1 MLTRRATALRQQAQ
15 GDESGFSLIEVVVAM
30 VVLLVFAGALSV
42 TLLDGLNVS
51 KASRQRVAAS
61 NLAARELEI
70 VRNKFSSSDAAALA
84 IAATSSVTNPNPL
97 VGTGTS
103 NVDGTAYTVRRDVQ
117 WLPTGTGVS
126 ACDGGALVNS
136 PSLQVFVTVTW
147 PNMRTAQPVTAETVM
162 TPLKGTTDTL
172 VSAYIAVKIQNA
184 DGTPAESVT
193 ATAAGPSGSYVH
205 TSDGSG
211 CVVFQVGATGTYTV
225 TLNMLGWVDQTGT
238 QLSVKTPVGAVIG
251 TLVTKTMTYDSSA
264 SMLVSL
270 GTDPGFNLP
279 TTVPAINYIKLDALA
294 SPVRQ
299 TVTSATTTTLVPGLW
314 PKTDGYAAWPGGCPD
329 SDPAGAPTTGGN
341 RGTNVVIPAGGTL
354 PVTAKLAPIDLT
366 VVSKVLLVSTGV
378 SGAVVT
384 ATNASTGALLCGS
397 ADKTLTLGTT
407 NAAGKLKTSLPYGN
421 WTLNTNWNG
430 NLVAPATGVVVAI
443 PDPITP
449 LGGNGVVTVETFQ
462 VN

>member
-1 MLTRRATALRQQAQ
+1 MLKQRAAALRRQAQ

-30 VVLLVFAGALSV
+30 VVLLIFAGALSV
-42 TLLDGLNVS
+42 TLLDGLQVS
-51 KASRQRVAAS
+51 KSSRQRVAAA

-84 IAATSSVTNPNPL
+84 IAATSSVTDPNPL
-97 VGTGTS
+97 VGVGAS
-103 NVDGTAYTVRRDVQ
+103 NVDGTPYTVRRDVQ

-147 PNMRTAQPVTAETVM
+147 PNMRSTQPVTAETVM

-172 VSAYIAVKIQNA
+172 VSAYIAVKIQNG
-184 DGTPAESVT
+184 DGTAAENVV

-225 TLNMLGWVDQTGT
+225 TLNMAGWVDQTGT

-251 TLVTKTMTYDSSA
+251 TLVTKTMTYDSAA
-264 SMLVSL
+264 SMNVTL
-270 GTDPGFNLP
+270 GTDAGYNLP
-279 TTVPAINYIKLDALA
+279 TTVPAINYIKLDAIA

-299 TVTSATTTTLVPGLW
+299 TVASATPTTLVTGLW
-314 PKTDGYAAWPGGCPD
+314 PKIDGYAAWPGGCPD
-329 SDPAGAPTTGGN
+329 SDPAAAPTTGGN
-341 RGTNVVIPAGGTL
+341 RGVPVLIPAGGTL
-354 PVTAKLAPIDLT
+354 PVTAKLAPINLT
-366 VVSKVLLVSTGV
+366 VVSKVLLISTPVPGV
-378 SGAVVT
+378 LVT
-384 ATNASTGALLCGS
+384 ATNASTGALLCSS

-407 NAAGKLKTSLPYGN
+407 DATGKLKTSLPYGN
-421 WTLNTNWNG
+421 WALNTKWNG
-430 NLVAPATGVVVAI
+430 NLITPGTGAVNAL
-443 PDPITP
+443 PDPVTP
-449 LGGNGVVTVETFQ
+449 LGGNNVVTVETFQ